1 MKKRIFSGMRP
12 TGRLHLGNYLGAL
25 KNWARLQ
32 DDYQCTYCVVDWHAL
47 TTGYEDTAGLKNKV
61 EEMVLDWLA
70 AGLDPKKSVLFVQSS
85 VKQHAE
91 LHLLLSMVTPL
102 GWLERVPTY
111 KQQLREL
118 SGRDIAT
125 YGFLGYPVLQA
136 ADILAHKA
144 EYVPV
149 GEDQVPHVELTREIV
164 RRFNHF
170 FGNVFPEPEALLAE
184 VKLLPGIDGRKMS
197 KSYGNEI
204 SMTASSEE
212 IRDKVQRMVTDP
224 ARIHVKDP
232 GHPDVCIVYKFYEA
246 VASEM
251 ATGVAEECSKAGI
264 GCVRCKSRLVDLLD
278 QMIEPLRKRRDE
290 YARNPD
296 MVRQILEEGAKKAR
310 KTAEAVVAEARE
322 AIGLWR

>member
-25 KNWARLQ
+25 KNWVRLQ
-32 DDYQCTYCVVDWHAL
+32 DEYQCTYCVVDWHAL
-47 TTGYEDTAGLKNKV
+47 TTGYEDTGDLKDKV
-61 EEMVLDWLA
+61 QEMVLDWLA

-149 GEDQVPHVELTREIV
+149 GEDQVPHVELTREIA

-170 FGNVFPEPEALLAE
+170 YGNVFPEPEALLAE

-204 SMTASSEE
+204 GMTASTEE
-212 IRDKVQRMVTDP
+212 IRDKVQKMVTDP

-232 GHPDVCIVYKFYEA
+232 GHPDVCVVYKFYEA
-246 VASEM
+246 VANEV
-251 ATGVAEECSKAGI
+251 APGVAEECSKAGM
-264 GCVRCKSRLVDLLD
+264 GCVRCKSRLAGLLD
-278 QMIEPLRKRRDE
+278 ELIEPLRKRRDE

-296 MVRQILEEGAKKAR
+296 MVRQILEEGSRRAK
-310 KTAEAVVAEARE
+310 KTAEAVLVEARD
-322 AIGLWR
+322 AIGLRK